1 MMWKCMSCAE
11 VPEYVQAQQNNNI
24 NGKRNKNST
33 DTEKATERKIENQAL
48 GHTERTF
55 LLW

>member
-1 MMWKCMSCAE
+1 MWKCMSCAE
-11 VPEYVQAQQNNNI
+11 VPEYVQAQQNNTI
-24 NGKRNKNST
+24 NGKCNNNST

-55 LLW
+55 LLC